1 MTGSLSGKS
10 IIVTGA
16 GGGIGRAASVVLA
29 NAGANVV
36 VTDIAEENGR
46 ATVDAIRS
54 NGANAI
60 FFRADLAVEQD
71 VQALVERAVSTYGR
85 LDGAFNNAG
94 LEQCAGAWRLRC
106 AFSLARLAAAMPSAY
121 QTEFIELCVRL
132 GVLKFGEFKLKSGRD
147 SPYFFNAGLFS
158 TGAAIAAVGRAYSD
172 ALVASDLTFD
182 MLFGPAYKGIPLVTA
197 AAAALAERHGLDLP
211 FAFNRKESKDHGEG
225 GKIVGSPLG
234 GRVLIVDDVITAGT
248 AIRESI
254 DIIRAAGAHPA
265 GVLLA
270 LDRQE
275 RGAVSPLSAVQEV
288 REQFGIPVLAV
299 ISLADLVQHMGVQG
313 RTAEVAAM
321 QSYRDRYGLTD

>member
-1 MTGSLSGKS
+1 MPHQ
-10 IIVTGA
+10 
-16 GGGIGRAASVVLA
+16 
-29 NAGANVV
+29 
-36 VTDIAEENGR
+36 TD
-46 ATVDAIRS
+46 
-54 NGANAI
+54 
-60 FFRADLAVEQD
+60 
-71 VQALVERAVSTYGR
+71 
-85 LDGAFNNAG
+85 
-94 LEQCAGAWRLRC
+94 
-106 AFSLARLAAAMPSAY
+106 
-121 QTEFIELCVRL
+121 FIELCMRM
-132 GVLKFGEFKLKSGRD
+132 GVLRFGEFKLKSGRI

-172 ALVASDLTFD
+172 AIVASDLTFD

-197 AAAALAERHGLDLP
+197 AAAAMAERHKLDLP

-225 GKIVGSPLG
+225 GNIVGSPLN

-254 DIIRAAGAHPA
+254 DIISAAGAHPS

-288 REQFGIPVLAV
+288 REQYGIPVVAV
-299 ISLADLVQHMGVQG
+299 LTLADLVEHMHSQG

-321 QSYRDRYGLTD
+321 RSYRDRYGLTD